1 MRGGSRGVVG
11 YDEEK
16 GVLCHTEQILELY
29 IVNFR
34 LLNFTLRRKG
44 LPLKG
49 DENCLFRALGFYFY
63 GTEVMQVVRHK
74 HCLIMLLPTAT
85 DSKALCAMQSE

>member
-34 LLNFTLRRKG
+34 VVKFYIET
-44 LPLKG
+44 
-49 DENCLFRALGFYFY
+49 ERASTQRG
-63 GTEVMQVVRHK
+63 
-74 HCLIMLLPTAT
+74 
-85 DSKALCAMQSE
+85 